1 MCHVY
6 TNDNDLGLLNFQV
19 SLMEEH
25 QWNLSELSQGSSLDE
40 YIQSLQNLRTDLS
53 AQLDDSVDKLLIKPL
68 TEYQLLLI
76 KVDSIIKKRNNK
88 LLDYDRNQLSYDK
101 MVNNPSRRN
110 ELSEEKKIIKVQ
122 LTIIILVRL
131 ICDLFIFI
139 VARTGLESGYNGI
152 RPLQQFAKART
163 ASSPRSTIS
172 TPKTRN
178 PNPFSIPKAFLFQK
192 FGDILVSGVG
202 VLDLGKDLE
211 IFG

>member
-1 MCHVY
+1 MCTFY

-53 AQLDDSVDKLLIKPL
+53 TQLEDSVDKLLIKPL

-122 LTIIILVRL
+122 LTINILLRL
-131 ICDLFIFI
+131 TCDLF
-139 VARTGLESGYNGI
+139 L
-152 RPLQQFAKART
+152 L
-163 ASSPRSTIS
+163 
-172 TPKTRN
+172 
-178 PNPFSIPKAFLFQK
+178 
-192 FGDILVSGVG
+192 
-202 VLDLGKDLE
+202 
-211 IFG
+211 